1 MRGKLTLSEPFAAS
15 AMLVL
20 CVVLAGLSFARPRAV
35 TPRELPSLR
44 LSAHDVREVMVADAA
59 AAQAAPRSAR
69 AQSVEALLM
78 RHGAIEAKG
87 PEDLDTNTER
97 KAALAAGYRE
107 VVAEVGDKSALR
119 LRAKNVQQI
128 DAALELRL
136 PEAEAKQVL
145 GSLPR
150 ILALEGATR
159 DGYLV
164 APRFLVRTFAKARW
178 NLLHGFRAVY
188 ELAPVERRAY
198 YGWQGLHAERLP
210 IAQRIRALQSY
221 VETGGSDADEA
232 LGVLLLRQ
240 HESDLAAQ
248 AFMAAMRRADNLR
261 LRNYLLAARVEGR

>member
-1 MRGKLTLSEPFAAS
+1 MKGKLTLSEPFAAS

-20 CVVLAGLSFARPRAV
+20 CVLLAGLSFARPRAV
-35 TPRELPSLR
+35 MPAELPSLR
-44 LSAHDVREVMVADAA
+44 LNARDVREVMVADAA
-59 AAQAAPRSAR
+59 AAQAAPKSAR
-69 AQSVEALLM
+69 AQGVEALLM
-78 RHGAIEAKG
+78 RHGAVEAAG
-87 PEDLDTNTER
+87 PEDFDTNKER
-97 KAALAAGYRE
+97 KAALAAGFRE
-107 VVAEVGDKSALR
+107 VVAEVGPTNALR

-178 NLLHGFRAVY
+178 NLLHGFRAVHEFARV
-188 ELAPVERRAY
+188 ELRAY
-198 YGWQGLHAERLP
+198 YGWQALHAERLP
-210 IAQRIRALQSY
+210 APQRIRAIESY
-221 VETGGSDADEA
+221 IEAGGTDADEA

-240 HESDLAAQ
+240 HEADLAAA
-248 AFMAAMRRADNLR
+248 AFTAALRHNDHLR
-261 LRNYLLAARVEGR
+261 LRNYLLAARAADR